1 MRFSSAQ
8 TKVTKKEHEVIQQMK
23 KKNDHGFCTIKTK
36 VTYSMN

>member
-8 TKVTKKEHEVIQQMK
+8 TEVTKKEHEVIQQMK
-23 KKNDHGFCTIKTK
+23 KKDHGFCTIKTK

>member
-23 KKNDHGFCTIKTK
+23 KKMIMVF
-36 VTYSMN
+36 VQ